1 MSRTATCPPS
11 LVRHPRVRT
20 PTSLFLRCLT
30 VLLFLTAAS
39 FSAKGEPLLVSAA
52 ASLTDVLREIADTYN
67 QANPDKQIT
76 YNFGGS
82 GTLQRQI
89 ENGAPVDVFISAAAE
104 PMDALEKQYLLL
116 PGSRRDLLTNTLV
129 LIAPKERN
137 DLQGFA
143 DLERNDVKHIA
154 IGEPRTVPAGFY
166 AVECLSAKNLLPS
179 VQSKLVRLLNVRQVL
194 AAVGTGNADAGL
206 VYRTDAMSSDR
217 VRTVAS
223 APAGSHRAIKYPVA
237 IVRRSKQPEEAREYI
252 RFLRSAPARKIF
264 EKHGFTVAQ

>member
-1 MSRTATCPPS
+1 MNRTATRAPS
-11 LVRHPRVRT
+11 LVRYSRVCT
-20 PTSLFLRCLT
+20 TAPLLLRCLT
-30 VLLFLTAAS
+30 VLLFLTAARS
-39 FSAKGEPLLVSAA
+39 SAKGEPLLVSAA
-52 ASLTDVLREIADTYN
+52 ASLTDVLREIADTYK
-67 QANPDKQIT
+67 QANAEKQIT

-104 PMDALEKQYLLL
+104 PMDALEKQDLLL
-116 PGSRRDLLTNTLV
+116 PGNRIDLLTNTLV

-143 DLERNDVKHIA
+143 DLARGDVKHIA

-166 AVECLSAKNLLPS
+166 AVECLSAQNLLPS
-179 VQSKLVRLLNVRQVL
+179 LQPKLVRLLDVRQVL

-206 VYRTDAMSSDR
+206 VYQTDAMSSDR

-237 IVRRSKQPEEAREYI
+237 VVRRSKQPEEAREYVT
-252 RFLRSAPARKIF
+252 FLRSVPARKIF